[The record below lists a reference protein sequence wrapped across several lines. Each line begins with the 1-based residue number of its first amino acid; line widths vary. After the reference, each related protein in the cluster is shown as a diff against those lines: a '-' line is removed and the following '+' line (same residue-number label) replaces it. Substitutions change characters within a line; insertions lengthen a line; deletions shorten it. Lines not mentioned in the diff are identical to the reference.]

1 MKTLGVVLL
10 VTACLALASADQ
22 SSGSKNSKDNA
33 FSKILPR
40 LLWNLHRGDKDD
52 RRSQQP
58 IIIVQQPNSNS
69 DYESDRRHHHHHNPY
84 YPYYPPPPPP
94 PTSRPNPYAEYL
106 SGLPGG
112 SGATFLV
119 INPSNAQNIYAPA
132 SSGNSS
138 NSTSSRRSAFVPT
151 IADLLQGLN
160 LDDLSDGNLFE
171 DDSEVVESA
180 DEGILDSLATPGVAS
195 AAQAD
200 DDRDDQDVITEDD
213 VEALD
218 RQTRRGLNPKHLVS
232 LLTQDKRRRRIQEV
246 LAGIYLRNYN
256 LNRK

>member
-84 YPYYPPPPPP
+84 YPYYPPPPPPP

-218 RQTRRGLNPKHLVS
+218 RQTRRGLNPKHLGVAS
-232 LLTQDKRRRRIQEV
+232 HAGQAPSENSRGASGHLLEELQS
-246 LAGIYLRNYN
+246 
-256 LNRK
+256 